1 MRIMRLN
8 FSHATYEEASLRI
21 QNLRKSHGVHSQA
34 IGAAFNLRAVLLDIQ
49 GPKIRTGSF
58 KEGSILLK
66 QGQEYELTTDESVK
80 LSGDEK
86 RFYVD
91 YKPLFTSTKKGDP
104 VLIDDGNV
112 VLEVVG
118 HREDGQGVLCRALNS
133 GKIKNRRGVNVPKSK
148 VDLPALTTKDKA
160 DLSFGI
166 QNDVDF
172 VAASFV
178 RKAQDILDIRA
189 YVKEEMSKFWPATH
203 LVPKII
209 AKVESTEAI
218 QNYEEIMLAAD
229 GIMVARG
236 DLGVEIDQADVTN
249 MQKMMIRRCRSVGK
263 PVIVAT
269 QMLESMQINPRPTRA
284 EVSDVTNAVYDG
296 ADCVMLSGES
306 AQGKY
311 PVESVATM
319 RSIIDA
325 AETWISRNPV
335 HQHKLILRNMEKHET
350 GIMGAPASFYD
361 AAASAAVQ
369 AAFRLKAKCII
380 VHTEEGTLARTVAK
394 YHPFVPCMCF
404 TGSQKVAKQL
414 IIHRGLHPIV
424 IPNGH
429 LWRENKAAVL
439 DHARRLGFVQ
449 QGDRVVVLTGELQ
462 HEGSNM
468 TSGTYFM
475 DVK

>member
-1 MRIMRLN
+1 
-8 FSHATYEEASLRI
+8 
-21 QNLRKSHGVHSQA
+21 
-34 IGAAFNLRAVLLDIQ
+34 VLLDIQ

-91 YKPLFTSTKKGDP
+91 YKVGGRKGPSRGRTDYKHEAPHTSIPSCFHTSLQPLFTSTKKGDP

-148 VDLPALTTKDKA
+148 VPPPLSPSLPSSLPPSLPPSSSPTPPIFLSQVDLPALTTKDKA

-236 DLGVEIDQADVTN
+236 DLGV
-249 MQKMMIRRCRSVGK
+249 RREGGREGRKEGGRDKGPSRKRGCVRGSTQTRWLSRAGFARSNGLPPSSYASESTFTSPPFPFCPPSLPPRWRLTK
-263 PVIVAT
+263 P
-269 QMLESMQINPRPTRA
+269 M
-284 EVSDVTNAVYDG
+284 
-296 ADCVMLSGES
+296 
-306 AQGKY
+306 
-311 PVESVATM
+311 
-319 RSIIDA
+319 
-325 AETWISRNPV
+325 
-335 HQHKLILRNMEKHET
+335 
-350 GIMGAPASFYD
+350 
-361 AAASAAVQ
+361 
-369 AAFRLKAKCII
+369 
-380 VHTEEGTLARTVAK
+380 
-394 YHPFVPCMCF
+394 
-404 TGSQKVAKQL
+404 
-414 IIHRGLHPIV
+414 
-424 IPNGH
+424 
-429 LWRENKAAVL
+429 
-439 DHARRLGFVQ
+439 
-449 QGDRVVVLTGELQ
+449 
-462 HEGSNM
+462 
-468 TSGTYFM
+468 
-475 DVK
+475 